1 MVTAASAV
9 STVRRVGS
17 ADGVEVV
24 DLAALLAQ
32 PQALGEEEEVELAAL
47 GRLREVD
54 ERVELDLAARPRV
67 VPHGGVVHAGEVRG
81 EDDLLQWF
89 GAHRDSLIGLCSIAV
104 VA

>member
-1 MVTAASAV
+1 MTAASAV

-32 PQALGEEEEVELAAL
+32 PQPLGEEEEVELAAL
-47 GRLREVD
+47 GGLREVD
-54 ERVELDLAARPRV
+54 ERVELDLALRPRV
-67 VPHGGVVHAGEVRG
+67 APHGGVVHAGEVRG
-81 EDDLLQWF
+81 EDDLLQWL
-89 GAHRDSLIGLCSIAV
+89 GAHRDSLIGLRSIAV